1 MGNRI
6 LSIKL
11 FLILVFNCK
20 KMKKVFY
27 LIPLALVVCA
37 CDCLESP
44 IESYIRVENA
54 EAVGIHAASNSKYKD
69 QLDRGL
75 LPVAEFCTRWT
86 EPNKMNGPELIKLW
100 KKIFG
105 DNFNYVLWL
114 DAEHNI
120 VARWDLSAEL
130 EDGEPR
136 WLDPS
141 QWVVDSSTCIVCS
154 NDLQVH
160 YYNTFT
166 FDSTDLIR

>member
-1 MGNRI
+1 
-6 LSIKL
+6 
-11 FLILVFNCK
+11 
-20 KMKKVFY
+20 MKKVCY
-27 LIPLALVVCA
+27 LVPFALMACA
-37 CDCLESP
+37 CCCLESP
-44 IESYIRVENA
+44 IESHIRVENA
-54 EAVGIHAASNSKYKD
+54 EAVGILAVSNSKYKD
-69 QLDRGL
+69 RLDRD
-75 LPVAEFCTRWT
+75 PFSIADFCSMMT
-86 EPNKMNGPELIKLW
+86 EPHRMTGPELIKFW